1 MQDMD
6 ENLNFDRGLDL
17 LRDDDNDLLFND
29 AEAKL
34 VGEETG
40 EPQGHSTAQETD
52 MGGVIV

>member
-40 EPQGHSTAQETD
+40 EPQGQSTAQETD